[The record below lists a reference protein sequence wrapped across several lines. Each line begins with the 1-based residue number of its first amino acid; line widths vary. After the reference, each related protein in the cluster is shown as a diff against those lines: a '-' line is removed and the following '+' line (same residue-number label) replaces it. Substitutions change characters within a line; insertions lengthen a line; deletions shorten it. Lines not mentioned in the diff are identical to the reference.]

1 MTNPYGPGDEGSN
14 QPPYPQQPN
23 QPGTPGQQPYGQ
35 QAPGQQAP
43 GQQSPGQQ
51 GPQQPGYGYPAGQQG
66 YPPPPGGYGYPGYY
80 QYPGAPGMYP
90 QVDPATG
97 WPLSDKS
104 KIVAGVL
111 QLLLGTLGIG
121 RFYTGHTGMALA
133 MLFTCGG
140 LGIWSLID
148 GILLLVNGGTDSD
161 GRVLR
166 NA

>member
-1 MTNPYGPGDEGSN
+1 MTNPYGPGTQGSN
-14 QPPYPQQPN
+14 QPPYSQQPN

-35 QAPGQQAP
+35 QAPGQQ
-43 GQQSPGQQ
+43 
-51 GPQQPGYGYPAGQQG
+51 GPQQPSYGYPAGQQA

-80 QYPGAPGMYP
+80 QYPGAFGMYP
-90 QVDPATG
+90 ELDPFTG
-97 WPLSDKS
+97 RPLSDKS
-104 KIVAGVL
+104 KIVAGLL
-111 QLLLGTLGIG
+111 QLLLGGFGAG

-140 LGIWSLID
+140 LGIWALID

-166 NA
+166 NS